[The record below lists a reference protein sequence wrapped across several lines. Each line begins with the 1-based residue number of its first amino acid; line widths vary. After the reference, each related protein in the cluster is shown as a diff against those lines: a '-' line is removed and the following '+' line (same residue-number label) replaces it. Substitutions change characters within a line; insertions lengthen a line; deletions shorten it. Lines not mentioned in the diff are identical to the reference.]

1 MKKLNKKDFN
11 IIICII
17 SAILGI
23 LAFLANKYYLRPYLY
38 KKEIYNEFRYNDKNL
53 TFSDEQAWGFAECMY
68 EKLHAKYGDIKNFPG
83 YGGKFINKF
92 FYKTLWECSAANDIY
107 EKKDSLF
114 IMTHLDSLAK
124 ESFLLD
130 LKQGNVFIVDD

>member
-38 KKEIYNEFRYNDKNL
+38 KKEIYNE
-53 TFSDEQAWGFAECMY
+53 
-68 EKLHAKYGDIKNFPG
+68 I
-83 YGGKFINKF
+83 
-92 FYKTLWECSAANDIY
+92 
-107 EKKDSLF
+107 
-114 IMTHLDSLAK
+114 
-124 ESFLLD
+124 
-130 LKQGNVFIVDD
+130 